1 MNGVDTDHYRKRLLQ
16 LKEELVRVKELSVES
31 TKPVKL
37 DQASVGRL
45 SRMDAMQVQSMA
57 QETLRRYELQ
67 LEKIEGALRRIKSD
81 DFGYCYVCDEE
92 IENQR
97 LEIDPTATR
106 CVGCIES

>member
-1 MNGVDTDHYRKRLLQ
+1 MLQ
-16 LKEELVRVKELSVES
+16 LKLELVRVKELSEES

-57 QETLRRYELQ
+57 QETVRRYELQ
-67 LEKIEGALRRIKSD
+67 LGKVEGALRRIENG
-81 DFGYCYVCDEE
+81 DFGFCYVCSEE
-92 IENQR
+92 IENRR

-106 CVGCIES
+106 CVACIEI